1 MLFTFPSR
9 YWCTIGRRVVFSL
22 GGWSPQLP
30 TGFHVSRG
38 TREHGPGSPSP
49 FAYGA
54 VTLSGPPSQ
63 VVRLEEGFV
72 TPRRVRG
79 LARPCPATPAWQRP
93 RALTPRWFGL
103 LPVRSPL
110 LGESRLISFPRGT
123 EMFHFPR
130 YRTAFRRRV
139 ASTATQVSPFG
150 NPGINACLRL
160 PRAYRSLPRPSS
172 PPAAKASTACP

>member
-1 MLFTFPSR
+1 
-9 YWCTIGRRVVFSL
+9 
-22 GGWSPQLP
+22 
-30 TGFHVSRG
+30 VSRG
-38 TREHGPGSPSP
+38 TWDHDPGSPSP

-54 VTLSGPPSQ
+54 VTLYGPASQ
-63 VVRLEEGFV
+63 PVRLEEGFV

-79 LARPCPATPAWQRP
+79 LARSCPATPTWQRP
-93 RALTPRWFGL
+93 RAFTPRRFGL

-130 YRTAFRRRV
+130 CRTASRRRV
-139 ASTATQVSPFG
+139 TSTVTQVSPFG
-150 NPGINACLRL
+150 NPGIKACLRL

-172 PPAAKASTACP
+172 PPAAKASTVCP